1 MIVTVTPNI
10 ALDITYSL
18 DSFELYSS
26 MRVYDVAERAG
37 GKGINVSRVLHELGI
52 STMAVGMVGGVVG
65 AAITADLV
73 DSNIDHRLVSLAG
86 QTRRSIGIV
95 DRSAGDA
102 TVLNEA
108 GPQVSADEWADLL
121 SLVREQLE
129 SASVLVISGSL
140 PPAAPLEGVGQ
151 LASLASETDIPV
163 VVDTSGT
170 ALIAAVETGKPAL
183 VKPNIHEL
191 ADALGTSDPVA
202 GGRDLIARGAGA
214 VAVSMGADGMAI
226 ITNSQAWRARPPEFI
241 KGNPTG
247 AGDAGVSALAAGLAE
262 GKSWEQCLRNAVA
275 LSAAAV
281 AHPQAGSFDS
291 DVYHRLLDITDV
303 EEF

>member
-18 DSFELYSS
+18 DSFQLYSA

-37 GKGINVSRVLHELGI
+37 GKGINVSRVLHTLGI
-52 STMAVGMVGGVVG
+52 STMTVGMVGGVVG

-73 DSNIDHRLVSLAG
+73 ESNIDHRLGQLEG

-95 DRSAGDA
+95 DRSVGDA

-108 GPQVSADEWADLL
+108 GPHVSPDEWDRLMN
-121 SLVREQLE
+121 LVQEQLA

-140 PPAAPLEGVGQ
+140 PPAAPPEGVGQ
-151 LASLASETDIPV
+151 LAGLAVEADIPAI
-163 VVDTSGT
+163 VDTSGA
-170 ALIAAVETGKPAL
+170 ALISAVEAGKPAL

-191 ADALGTSDPVA
+191 TDALGTNDPVV
-202 GGRDLIARGAGA
+202 GGRELIARGASA

-226 ITNSQAWRARPPEFI
+226 ITDQQCWRAKPSEFI

-247 AGDAGVSALAAGLAE
+247 AGDASVSALAAGLAE
-262 GKSWEQCLRNAVA
+262 SKGWKECLRNAVA

-281 AHPQAGSFDS
+281 AHPQAGSFDD
-291 DVYHRLLDITDV
+291 DVYRRLLETTYV

>member
-18 DSFELYSS
+18 DSFELYSA

-37 GKGINVSRVLHELGI
+37 GKGINVSRVLHTLGI
-52 STMAVGMVGGVVG
+52 STMTVGMVGGVVG
-65 AAITADLV
+65 AAITANLV
-73 DSNIDHRLVSLAG
+73 ESNIDHRLGRLEG

-95 DRSAGDA
+95 DRSVGDA

-108 GPQVSADEWADLL
+108 GPHVSEDEWARLIT
-121 SLVREQLE
+121 LVREQLAT
-129 SASVLVISGSL
+129 ASVLVISGSL
-140 PPAAPLEGVGQ
+140 PPAAPSEGVGQ
-151 LASLASETDIPV
+151 LAALAAEAGIPAI
-163 VVDTSGT
+163 VDTSGA
-170 ALIAAVETGKPAL
+170 ALIGAVEVGKPAL

-191 ADALGTSDPVA
+191 ADALGTNDPVA
-202 GGRDLIARGAGA
+202 GGRELIMRGAGA
-214 VAVSMGADGMAI
+214 VAVSMGAEGMAI
-226 ITNSQAWRARPPEFI
+226 ITGEQCWRAKPPEFI

-247 AGDAGVSALAAGLAE
+247 AGDASVSALAAGLAE
-262 GKSWEQCLRNAVA
+262 HKSWDECLRNAVA

-281 AHPQAGSFDS
+281 AHPQAGSFDD
-291 DVYHRLLDITDV
+291 DVYRRLLDTTHV